1 MTHFLVT
8 GASGLLGLNF
18 CLAVD
23 GKKHKVTGVDYRNP
37 LKWINFKMQQAN
49 LTKPGSIERI
59 INEVKPDVILH
70 CAANAN
76 VDDCESHPEEAET
89 VNSVLPGEI
98 AEAARNH
105 KIRMIHIST
114 DAVFDGETG
123 NYSEGDM
130 PNPLSVYS
138 LTKLRGENAVLAA
151 NPQALVLRVN
161 FYGWSISG
169 KRSLAE
175 FFVNNMA
182 EKKQVKGFT
191 DVVFCPMMVLD
202 LADLILEANEKGL
215 NGLFHCVG
223 PDVMSKYDFGVA
235 IANQFGFDPALI
247 TSASVNDGGLT
258 AARSPNLTLS
268 TEKLVAALAH
278 PLPDFQSGLKKF
290 QSQYRHGFPEMIKTL
305 VE

>member
-37 LKWINFKMQQAN
+37 LKWINFKILQAN
-49 LTKPGSIERI
+49 LTKPGAIERI

-76 VDDCESHPEEAET
+76 VDDCESHPDEAET

-98 AEAARNH
+98 AEVARNH

-123 NYSEGDM
+123 NYSESDM

-151 NPQALVLRVN
+151 NPHALVLRVN
-161 FYGWSISG
+161 FYGWSITG

-175 FFVNNMA
+175 YFVNNLA
-182 EKKQVKGFT
+182 EQKPLKGFT
-191 DVVFCPMMVLD
+191 DVLFCPLMVLD
-202 LADLILEANEKGL
+202 LAETILEANEKGL

-223 PDVMSKYDFGVA
+223 PEVMSKYDFGVA
-235 IANQFGFDPALI
+235 IANQFGFDSALI
-247 TSASVNDGGLT
+247 SPASVQEGGLT

-268 TEKLVAALAH
+268 TDKITAALGH
-278 PLPDFQSGLKKF
+278 PLPSFQPGLKKF